1 MKRTV
6 TLVVVFAATAA
17 LATLAQTLNAGA
29 GPLHATATTTAHA
42 APVPPAAEPQREPQ
56 RQGTEFRL
64 REPLAAGRTLEV
76 RGINGA
82 VSAEP
87 ASGGEFEVV
96 AVKSARRSDPDE
108 VRVEVVRHGDGVLIC
123 AVYPNTGGEP
133 NTCELNNSRSHVRDN
148 DTTVN
153 FTVRVP
159 AGVNFR
165 GSTVNGK
172 VEAER
177 LGADVDVK
185 TVNGSIN
192 VSTTGLARAATVNGS
207 ITAVLGRADW
217 PRGLEFKT
225 VNGGIDLTLPASLS
239 AQVEAKTLNGEITSD
254 FPMTVTGA
262 FSRRRLSGTIGGGG
276 DRQLILETVNGSVQI
291 RRAS

>member
-6 TLVVVFAATAA
+6 SLIVIFTAA
-17 LATLAQTLNAGA
+17 VAVATLAQTFKAGA
-29 GPLHATATTTAHA
+29 GPLHDHAGATAHA
-42 APVPPAAEPQREPQ
+42 APAAEPQRPE
-56 RQGTEFRL
+56 RQGTEFRW
-64 REPLAAGRTLEV
+64 REPLAAGRTIEI
-76 RGINGA
+76 RGINGN

-87 ASGGEFEVV
+87 AAGSEFEVV
-96 AVKSARRSDPDE
+96 AVRRARRSDPEE
-108 VRVEVVRHGDGVLIC
+108 VRIEVVRHAEGVLIC
-123 AVYPNTGGEP
+123 AVYPNPGGEP
-133 NTCELNNSRSHVRDN
+133 NTCELNNGRSNVRDN

-159 AGVNFR
+159 AGVNFQGR
-165 GSTVNGK
+165 TVNGK

-177 LGADVDVK
+177 LASDVDLK

-207 ITAVLGRADW
+207 ITAVMGRADW
-217 PRGLEFKT
+217 PAGLEFKT

-239 AQVEAKTLNGEITSD
+239 AQVEAKTLNGEITTD

>member
-1 MKRTV
+1 MKRTAS
-6 TLVVVFAATAA
+6 LIIIFAAAAA
-17 LATLAQTLNAGA
+17 LATMGHTFNAGP
-29 GPLHATATTTAHA
+29 GPLHAYVEAAAYA
-42 APVPPAAEPQREPQ
+42 APALPAAEPQRQ
-56 RQGTEFRL
+56 ANEFRL
-64 REPLAAGRTLEV
+64 REPLAAGRNLQI
-76 RGINGA
+76 RGINGN

-87 ASGGEFEVV
+87 AAGGEFEVV
-96 AVKSARRSDPDE
+96 AVRRARRSDPEE
-108 VRVEVVRHGDGVLIC
+108 VRIEVVRHPEGVLIC
-123 AVYPNTGGEP
+123 AVYPNPGGEP
-133 NTCELNNSRSHVRDN
+133 NTCELNNSRSHVHDN

-159 AGVNFR
+159 AGVNFQGR
-165 GSTVNGK
+165 TVNGR

-177 LGADVDVK
+177 LTADVDAK

-207 ITAVLGRADW
+207 ITAVLGSADW
-217 PRGLEFKT
+217 PAGLEFKT
-225 VNGGIDLTLPASLS
+225 VNGGIDLTLPAGLN
-239 AQVEAKTLNGEITSD
+239 ARVEAKTLNGEITSD

-262 FSRRRLSGTIGGGG
+262 FSRRRLSATIGSGG